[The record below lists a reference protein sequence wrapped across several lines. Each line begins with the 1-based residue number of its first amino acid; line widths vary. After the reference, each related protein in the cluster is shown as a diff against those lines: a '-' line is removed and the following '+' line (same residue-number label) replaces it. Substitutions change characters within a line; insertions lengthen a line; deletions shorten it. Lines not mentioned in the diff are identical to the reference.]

1 VIGAPDEKWGESVA
15 AVVVLR
21 PGTTVTA
28 EALVEHCRALIAGY
42 KKPKIVKFVDAMPR
56 VPSTN
61 KIDKRA
67 LRAPFWA
74 GQERQVS

>member
-1 VIGAPDEKWGESVA
+1 
-15 AVVVLR
+15 
-21 PGTTVTA
+21 
-28 EALVEHCRALIAGY
+28 GY